1 MKYIL
6 FTIAFLL
13 ASNCPK
19 AQNVFDKVNGL
30 TGAQGFPQ
38 PGISNANTHGK
49 IPVGLYTGTPN
60 ISIPLYEFKLR
71 DNIQLPINLNY
82 HIYNVKPN
90 NLPSEV
96 GLGWSLECGGSITRI
111 IKDEPDIA
119 YESSSNEY
127 KPITTEADL
136 LTTAGIA
143 IEGYSNIVN
152 AQDEYQFNFLG
163 YTGSFM
169 YSQEQSKWMVQ
180 SDSDIN
186 IEYTSNTY
194 NNTRSQLTS
203 PLAQFYNYYKSDGYG
218 FKKPLSC
225 WLIDSFTL
233 TTPDGYKYV
242 FGGTD
247 KTDYNIPFKGFLNLP
262 NPVTWHLSK
271 IITPAGHEIEFTY
284 EIMPLQING
293 NMSFCLSLDAIFWQT
308 AMSYN
313 YELIAPVQLKSIK
326 DITDNKILTQ
336 FYYSLSTQ
344 LPYDS
349 Q

>member
-13 ASNCPK
+13 ASNCLK
-19 AQNVFDKVNGL
+19 AQGQFEKVIGL

-38 PGISNANTHGK
+38 PGVSNANTQGK
-49 IPVGLYTGTPN
+49 IPVGLYTGSPN

-96 GLGWSLECGGSITRI
+96 GLGWSLECGGCITRI
-111 IKDEPDIA
+111 IKNEPDIS

-136 LTTAGIA
+136 LTTADILVRVSGNYI
-143 IEGYSNIVN
+143 NT
-152 AQDEYQFNFLG
+152 QDEYQFNFLG

-169 YSQEQSKWMVQ
+169 YSQEKSKWMVQ
-180 SDSDIN
+180 SDSDIK
-186 IEYTSNTY
+186 IEFTSNTY

-203 PLAQFYNYYKSDGYG
+203 PLSQFYNYCRSEGTG
-218 FKKPLSC
+218 FKNPLSC

-233 TTPDGYKYV
+233 TTPDGYKYI

-247 KTDYNIPFKGFLNLP
+247 KTDYNLPFKGFLNLP
-262 NPVTWHLSK
+262 APITWHLSK

-284 EIMPLQING
+284 EIMPFQING
-293 NMSFCLSLDAIFWQT
+293 NMSFCISLDALFWQT
-308 AMSYN
+308 AMSYD
-313 YELIAPVQLKSIK
+313 YELLAPC
-326 DITDNKILTQ
+326 TTCN
-336 FYYSLSTQ
+336 
-344 LPYDS
+344 S
-349 Q
+349 QRCNRQ